1 MRKTGILTAMLAA
14 CVLGMVTFVPNFAG
28 AYSLQEGID
37 AGSSLS
43 AERVELFPEPNPSHT
58 IINIILFI
66 LGVSIIIARI
76 VIVIKAFINIFSI
89 KPELKEENGRIVEVW
104 TQEKLE
110 KRSFWNGA
118 FGLLIGGIM
127 QVYFHNKTKNDSY
140 WKNWFKGFIFLYILP
155 GIAIHATIFFYAIAN
170 FLIGSSL

>member
-14 CVLGMVTFVPNFAG
+14 CVLGMVTFAPNFAR
-28 AYSLQEGID
+28 AYSLQEGIE
-37 AGSSLS
+37 AGSSVNI
-43 AERVELFPEPNPSHT
+43 RTELFPEPNPSHT
-58 IINIILFI
+58 IINVLLFI
-66 LGVSIIIARI
+66 LGVSIIVARI

-89 KPELKEENGRIVEVW
+89 KPELQEENDRIVEVW

-155 GIAIHATIFFYAIAN
+155 GIAIYATIFFYAIAN
-170 FLIGSSL
+170 YLTRSSL